1 MFEDFAK
8 LIIRLALERKERE
21 KAEANK
27 KNVEEKK

>member
-8 LIIRLALERKERE
+8 LIIRLTFERKERE
-21 KAEANK
+21 KTEDNK